1 MLGISLHSVF
11 CMEFDLIMLFVLCVD
26 APVVGRQRKR
36 STEDDITEYLQV
48 CIPGV
53 HSLAKNMLIA

>member
-1 MLGISLHSVF
+1 M
-11 CMEFDLIMLFVLCVD
+11 FVLCVD